1 MSLSNTVTHVSE
13 RVQTVHQRINQHQYL
28 GHPLAPII
36 ALIAVFAIAP
46 PLIGREILLGL
57 MLVFG
62 VFAVAYNL
70 VLGYSGLVSFG
81 HAAFFGTGSY
91 VVIFALDG
99 GLSIIVSFLAV
110 AGISAVLG
118 AVIGLISLRRRGI
131 YFAMITLALAQ
142 AVYGFIFY
150 SEFTGGDNGLILET
164 VEPSLIF
171 GLVPLDF
178 TNSFVSYYFILGVS
192 LLVLL
197 ILYRIIRS
205 PFGLT
210 LQAIRENEE
219 RANHL
224 GYNVQFTLLNSFVI
238 SAVFS
243 GIMGGLLMLLINI
256 TSPTNAY
263 WLTSGEVLI
272 MVLLGGVH
280 SFTGPLVGSVVFYTL
295 SEVFLTFTDNHLLFM
310 GVTLLIIVLFIPN
323 GAVGSLRDALER

>member
-1 MSLSNTVTHVSE
+1 MSLSNTVTDVSE
-13 RVQTVHQRINQHQYL
+13 RVQTVHQRISQHQYL

-36 ALIAVFAIAP
+36 ALMAVFAVAP

-99 GLSIIVSFLAV
+99 GLSIVVSFLAI
-110 AGISAVLG
+110 AAISAVLG
-118 AVIGLISLRRRGI
+118 AIIGAISLRRRGI

-164 VEPSLIF
+164 VEPSLIL
-171 GLVPLDF
+171 GVLPLDF

-197 ILYRIIRS
+197 ILYRIVCS

-263 WLTSGEVLI
+263 WLTGGEVLM

-280 SFTGPLVGSVVFYTL
+280 SFTGPLIGSVVFYTL
-295 SEVFLTFTDNHLLFM
+295 SEVFLTFTDNHLLFL
-310 GVTLLIIVLFIPN
+310 GITLLIIVLFIPN

>member
-1 MSLSNTVTHVSE
+1 MSLSNTVTGVSE
-13 RVQTVHQRINQHQYL
+13 RAQTIYQRINQHQYL
-28 GHPLAPII
+28 GHPLVPII
-36 ALIAVFAIAP
+36 VLMTVFAIAP

-91 VVIFALDG
+91 VVIFTLDR
-99 GLSIIVSFLAV
+99 GLSISASFLAV

-150 SEFTGGDNGLILET
+150 SKFTGGDNGLILET

-178 TNSFVSYYFILGVS
+178 ANSSVSYYFTLGVS
-192 LLVLL
+192 VLILLVL
-197 ILYRIIRS
+197 YRVIRS

-224 GYNVQFTLLNSFVI
+224 GYNVQFTLLSSFVI
-238 SAVFS
+238 SAMFS
-243 GIMGGLLMLLINI
+243 GIMGGVLILLINI
-256 TSPTNAY
+256 TSPANAY

-280 SFTGPLVGSVVFYTL
+280 SFTGPLVGSIVFYTL
-295 SEVFLTFTDNHLLFM
+295 SEAFLTFTDNHLLFM
-310 GVTLLIIVLFIPN
+310 GFTLILIVLFVPN
-323 GAVGSLRDALER
+323 GAIGSLRDALQL

>member
-1 MSLSNTVTHVSE
+1 MSLSNTVTDVSE
-13 RVQTVHQRINQHQYL
+13 QAQLVHQRIAQHKYL
-28 GHPLAPII
+28 GHPLTPV
-36 ALIAVFAIAP
+36 LAVMGFFAIAP
-46 PLIGREILLGL
+46 LVMGRQILLGL
-57 MLVFG
+57 MLIFG

-91 VVIFALDG
+91 AVIFALDG
-99 GLSIIVSFLAV
+99 GLSLIVTFLLVAV
-110 AGISAVLG
+110 ISGILG
-118 AVIGLISLRRRGI
+118 VIIGLISLRRRGI

-150 SEFTGGDNGLILET
+150 SEFTGGDNGIILNQ
-164 VEPSLIF
+164 VRPSLLF
-171 GLVPLDF
+171 GVVSLDF
-178 TNSFVSYYFILGVS
+178 TNPMISYYFILGVS

-197 ILYRIIRS
+197 ILYRIVRS

-224 GYNVQFTLLNSFVI
+224 GYNVQLTLLTSFVI

-243 GIMGGLLMLLINI
+243 GIMGGLLMLLVNI
-256 TSPTNAY
+256 TSPANVY

-272 MVLLGGVH
+272 MVILGGVH
-280 SFTGPLVGSVVFYTL
+280 SFTGPLVGSVIFYTL
-295 SEVFLTFTDNHLLFM
+295 SEVFLTFTDDHLLFF
-310 GVTLLIIVLFIPN
+310 GVTLLIIILFLPS
-323 GAVGSLRDALER
+323 GAVGSLREALER